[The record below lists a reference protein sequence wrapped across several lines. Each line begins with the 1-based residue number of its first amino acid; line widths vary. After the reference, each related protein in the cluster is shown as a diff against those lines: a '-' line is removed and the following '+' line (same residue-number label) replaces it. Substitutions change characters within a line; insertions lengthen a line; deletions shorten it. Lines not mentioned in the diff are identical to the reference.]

1 MRIPFKLTYLAVC
14 LTGTP
19 IISDLFITSHST
31 MYTPIHLTK
40 KKKEKPLLF
49 YLSLTYLRPL
59 LDQFIND
66 LL

>member
-40 KKKEKPLLF
+40 KKRKTNTILF
-49 YLSLTYLRPL
+49 IFDVLATTARP
-59 LDQFIND
+59 IY
-66 LL
+66 